1 MLRILDKYVLKET
14 LVTWVAVTGVLL
26 FILISNQFARVLGQA
41 AEGNLP
47 RDAVFVLL
55 GLSTL
60 NYLTILVP
68 IGLFLAV
75 MLALGRLYKD
85 SEMAAIGACG
95 VGPRRLLRPLM
106 MLAGVLAVLL
116 AWLSLSVAPW
126 AANQVHLL
134 KRTARQDA
142 QVTGLEAGRFRA
154 AGDGD
159 AVFYAESI
167 DEDGRLRNVFLQRRD
182 GDVIEVALAASGEQL
197 TDPATGIRS
206 MVLYDGERYE
216 GIPGTLEFEV
226 VRFAE
231 HGIPIRLPP
240 PDTATDDPDVLS
252 TRALLET
259 RDRNSLAELQWRLS
273 IPLSAIVLVLLALPL
288 SRTSPRQGRYGK
300 LALAVLVYILYSNFL
315 GAARVWVEQGT
326 VPTVVGLW
334 WVHLL
339 AAAIALQLMAHQS
352 GGGLIHRLRPRRKA
366 A

>member
-1 MLRILDKYVLKET
+1 MLRLLDRYVLTET
-14 LVTWVAVTGVLL
+14 LMTWLAVTGVLL

-47 RDAVFVLL
+47 RDAVFLLL

-68 IGLFLAV
+68 VGLFLAV

-95 VGPRRLLRPLM
+95 VSPQRLLRPLM
-106 MLAGVLAVLL
+106 LLAGVLAVLL
-116 AWLSLSVAPW
+116 AWLSLSIAPW
-126 AANQVHLL
+126 AANEVHLL
-134 KRTARQDA
+134 KRTAKQDA
-142 QVTGLEAGRFRA
+142 QVTGLEAGRFRS
-154 AGDGD
+154 AGDGR
-159 AVFYAESI
+159 AVFYAEAV
-167 DEDGRLRNVFLQRRD
+167 DADGRLRNVFLQRRKD
-182 GDVIEVALAASGEQL
+182 DVIEVALAARGEQV
-197 TDPATGIRS
+197 TDPDTGVRS

-216 GIPGTLEFEV
+216 GVPGTLEFQV

-240 PDTATDDPDVLS
+240 PDTESDDPDIVS
-252 TRALLET
+252 TAALLAAG
-259 RDRNSLAELQWRLS
+259 DREAMAELQWRLS

-315 GAARVWVEQGT
+315 GAARVWVEQGS

-339 AAAIALQLMAHQS
+339 AVGIALQLLAHQG
-352 GGGLIHRLRPRRKA
+352 GGGLLNALRRGRP
-366 A
+366 